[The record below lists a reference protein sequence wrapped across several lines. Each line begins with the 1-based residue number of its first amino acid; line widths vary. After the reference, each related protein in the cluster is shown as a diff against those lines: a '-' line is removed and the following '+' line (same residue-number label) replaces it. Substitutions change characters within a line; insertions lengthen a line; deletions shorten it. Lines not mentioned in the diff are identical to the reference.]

1 MARLHLPLT
10 APLTLPLVAAR
21 AIDSDSLPRM
31 LKSCALVACLKG
43 GASLHAR
50 AVKGGFEASTSTA
63 NSLVSFYVRC
73 GMIDSSWRVFQSLG
87 TAKDSVS
94 WNAMVHGFLSGG
106 AARED
111 GLALFAAA
119 RAAGSELNLSNL
131 VLALQ
136 ACWKLGATL
145 EALAI
150 HGLVVRNGA
159 SGHLPVQNSLLCSYA
174 KARDMGSAQQL
185 FDEIPHRDVVSW
197 SALIS
202 GYAQGGEP
210 EASLRWFREMVS
222 GGVAEP
228 DGLTLVS
235 VLQACSCLED
245 AEPGK
250 MIHAH
255 AICRGFQRDVF
266 LGNSLIDM
274 YSKCLDLGSAR
285 RAFAEVPH
293 KNVVSWNSLLSG
305 LVHSELHSEA
315 LLLFDSMRRAGFAE
329 DEVTLVS
336 LLQTCRSHQQGA
348 RCRSIHG
355 VATRRCFESNMVV
368 VNTILD
374 AYCKCGLVGLASR
387 LFDAM
392 DNRNLISWS
401 TMMMGFFD
409 WGQPDE
415 AVSLFGDM
423 MLADVRPNSVVL
435 LSILQACSAL
445 VEIKLLRSIHG
456 VAVRNGLA
464 RELTVGTA
472 LLDAYAKC
480 GEIDSSSKVFRGLPE
495 KNVVS
500 WSAMIGAHGA
510 NGRPRETLAL
520 FREMESQGVK
530 PNEITVLSLLSA
542 CSHGGMVEEGLS
554 CFRDAFSRYSLSPSP
569 EHYSCLVDM
578 LARAG
583 DIGGAWKVIEEL
595 PTGVTVGAAAW
606 GSLLSACRSRGHCE
620 LGERALSRVVELE
633 QSEASGYLLA
643 SNMYA
648 MGGEKGASARMRMM
662 VKEKGLRVAP
672 GFSSVSVDR
681 RLHKFVAGDDSHPRS
696 EDIRSTVGHLHLC
709 MRASS
714 EEKDDG
720 L

>member
-1 MARLHLPLT
+1 MPSSSISSKRAVDYSAFELTDSNGPASSAFDCPLS
-10 APLTLPLVAAR
+10 LTLAAAM

-31 LKSCALVACLKG
+31 LKWCAGVACLRG

-63 NSLVSFYVRC
+63 NSPGELLR
-73 GMIDSSWRVFQSLG
+73 QSMG
-87 TAKDSVS
+87 TTKDSVS
-94 WNAMVHGFLSGG
+94 WNAMLHGFLSGG
-106 AARED
+106 AAREE
-111 GLALFAAA
+111 GLALFTAA

-145 EALAI
+145 EALVI

-159 SGHLPVQNSLLCSYA
+159 SSHLPIQNSLLCSYA
-174 KARDMGSAQQL
+174 KSRDMGSAQQM
-185 FDEIPHRDVVSW
+185 FDEIPHRDMISW
-197 SALIS
+197 SALIG
-202 GYAQGGEP
+202 GYAQCGEP
-210 EASLRWFREMVS
+210 EAGLRWFQEMVS
-222 GGVAEP
+222 SRSAEP
-228 DGLTLVS
+228 DGVTLVN

-245 AEPGK
+245 AEPGE

-255 AICRGFQRDVF
+255 AIRRGFQHDVF
-266 LGNSLIDM
+266 LGNSLISM
-274 YSKCLDLGSAR
+274 YSKCLALGSAR
-285 RAFAEVPH
+285 RAFAEVH
-293 KNVVSWNSLLSG
+293 RKNVVSWNSLLSG
-305 LVHSELHSEA
+305 LVHGELHSEA
-315 LLLFDSMRRAGFAE
+315 LSLFDSMRRAGFAE

-336 LLQTCRSHQQGA
+336 LLHTCRSHQHGV
-348 RCRSIHG
+348 RCRSIHS
-355 VATRRCFESNMVV
+355 VATRRGFESNMVV

-387 LFDAM
+387 LFGAM
-392 DNRNLISWS
+392 NDRNLISWS
-401 TMMMGFFD
+401 TMMMGFSD
-409 WGQPDE
+409 SGQPDE

-423 MLADVRPNSVVL
+423 MLADVRPNSVIL

-456 VAVRNGLA
+456 VAFRNGLTG
-464 RELTVGTA
+464 ELAVGTA

-480 GEIDSSSKVFRGLPE
+480 GEIESSS
-495 KNVVS
+495 N
-500 WSAMIGAHGA
+500 AMIAALGV

-520 FREMESQGVK
+520 FREMEFRGVK
-530 PNEITVLSLLSA
+530 PNEVTVLSLLSA

-554 CFRDAFSRYSLSPSP
+554 CFGDVFSRYSLSPSP

-583 DIGGAWKVIEEL
+583 DVGGAWKVIEEL
-595 PTGVTVGAAAW
+595 PVGLTVGAAAW
-606 GSLLSACRSRGHCE
+606 GSLLSACRSHGHWE

-648 MGGEKGASARMRMM
+648 MGGEKRASARMRMM
-662 VKEKGLRVAP
+662 VKERGLRVAP
-672 GFSSVSVDR
+672 GFSSVSLDR
-681 RLHKFVAGDDSHPRS
+681 RLHRFVAGDDSHPRS
-696 EDIRSTVGHLHLC
+696 VEIRSTVGHLHLC

-714 EEKDDG
+714 DEKAVD
-720 L
+720 